1 MVKNPDSIPNA
12 VLDANVLYPIHLRD
26 FACWLQWQGAHRMFW
41 SLELGTELRRALN
54 RANSDH
60 QLGNRVWR
68 QLNQA
73 FPDNLKDLHPK
84 IPSGLP
90 DADDEHVAQLAS
102 QFQCELVTF
111 NLRDFPA
118 DLIKPLVLRHPDDYF
133 LEIVRNQPLRSIEAI
148 RSMSMARNKIPVSQ
162 EQLIEAL
169 AQNRLPRTAAQ
180 LNRLG
185 GHYEQLV
192 TGN

>member
-1 MVKNPDSIPNA
+1 
-12 VLDANVLYPIHLRD
+12 
-26 FACWLQWQGAHRMFW
+26 MFW

-54 RANSDH
+54 RANTDH

-73 FPDNLKDLHPK
+73 FPDNLKNLHPK
-84 IPSGLP
+84 VPIGLP

-118 DLIKPLVLRHPDDYF
+118 ELLKPIVVRHPDEYF
-133 LEIVRNQPLRSIEAI
+133 LDLFYSVYFSLFFDVDNNDDRSFILEDEMDQ
-148 RSMSMARNKIPVSQ
+148 S
-162 EQLIEAL
+162 
-169 AQNRLPRTAAQ
+169 
-180 LNRLG
+180 
-185 GHYEQLV
+185 
-192 TGN
+192 

>member
-1 MVKNPDSIPNA
+1 MVKNTDFIPNA

-60 QLGNRVWR
+60 QLGDRVWR

-73 FPDNLKDLHPK
+73 FPDNLKVLHPK
-84 IPSGLP
+84 VPSGLP

-102 QFQCELVTF
+102 QYRCQLVTF

-118 DLIKPLVLRHPDDYF
+118 DLIKPLVVRHPDEYF
-133 LEIVRNQPLRSIEAI
+133 LDLVRNYPLQSIESI
-148 RSMSMARNKIPVSQ
+148 HSMRLARHKIPVTN

-185 GHYEQLV
+185 GQY
-192 TGN
+192 

>member
-1 MVKNPDSIPNA
+1 
-12 VLDANVLYPIHLRD
+12 
-26 FACWLQWQGAHRMFW
+26 MFW

-54 RANSDH
+54 RANTDH

-73 FPDNLKDLHPK
+73 FPDNLKNLHPK
-84 IPSGLP
+84 VPIGLP

-118 DLIKPLVLRHPDDYF
+118 ELLKPIVVRHPDEYF
-133 LEIVRNQPLRSIEAI
+133 LDLVRNYPLQSIESI
-148 RSMSMARNKIPVSQ
+148 HSMRLARHKISVTN

-185 GHYEQLV
+185 GQYEQLV